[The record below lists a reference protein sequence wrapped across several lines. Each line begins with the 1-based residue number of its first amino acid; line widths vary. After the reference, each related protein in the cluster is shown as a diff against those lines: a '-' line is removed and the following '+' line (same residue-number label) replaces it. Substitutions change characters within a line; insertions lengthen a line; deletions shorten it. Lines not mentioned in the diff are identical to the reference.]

1 MEPFGKDHG
10 AAGGSYDTGKEISVI
25 LGEQPPY
32 PTTYEWISL
41 KGVGAMSSST
51 GVTIGPLEALKDLAD
66 RAGLV
71 AGENYLLVAL
81 PPASRWNEWI
91 RSLLAGQGPFSGL
104 RKGSVVRLR

>member
-10 AAGGSYDTGKEISVI
+10 AAGGSYDTGKEISVV

-51 GVTIGPLEALKDLAD
+51 GVTIGPLEALE
-66 RAGLV
+66 LV
-71 AGENYLLVAL
+71 LEIEVPDYAKQTKSAH
-81 PPASRWNEWI
+81 R
-91 RSLLAGQGPFSGL
+91 F
-104 RKGSVVRLR
+104 